1 MKESCNLNELLRWL
15 EKECEVAIK
24 CFSGNNMIV
33 SPKKFQAII
42 INRQNWSNYNLCLTI
57 NNAETKCK
65 ESVAL
70 LDIEIESKLNFEK
83 PVSTIYKK
91 ANNQNLISIIEP
103 LLGQKEPAKGLKK

>member
-1 MKESCNLNELLRWL
+1 MVDRRATNRRSAKIKESCNLNELFRWL

-24 CFSGNNMIV
+24 WFSGNNMIV

-42 INRQNWSNYNLCLTI
+42 INRQNGSNHNLCLTI

-70 LDIEIESKLNFEK
+70 LDIEIDSQLNFE
-83 PVSTIYKK
+83 
-91 ANNQNLISIIEP
+91 NLYLQSVKRQITKI
-103 LLGQKEPAKGLKK
+103 

>member
-1 MKESCNLNELLRWL
+1 MVDRRATNRRSAKIKESCNLNELLRWL

-24 CFSGNNMIV
+24 WFSGNNMIV

-42 INRQNWSNYNLCLTI
+42 INRQNGSNYNLCLTI

-70 LDIEIESKLNFEK
+70 LDIEIDSQLNFE
-83 PVSTIYKK
+83 
-91 ANNQNLISIIEP
+91 NLYLQSVKRQITKI
-103 LLGQKEPAKGLKK
+103 